1 MTFDLSVISDHA
13 GEILDGFLVTLWTW
27 VAGVALGALLGFA
40 LALLMRS
47 GGGLVRG
54 AVRGFVELFRGT
66 PFLVQLFILYYGGP
80 SFGLVL
86 EPLGAGLLGLTL
98 YGSAYFAEIFR
109 AGFASVPKGQV
120 EAASVVGLSRAVILR
135 RIVLPQ
141 MLVVVLPA
149 LVNLVI
155 ILTKETAVLSIVT
168 IPELTFVVR
177 GIGNATFA
185 YFETT
190 LVLALVYWGLVE
202 ATATLGLWAERR
214 VGRFVARP
222 A

>member
-1 MTFDLSVISDHA
+1 MSFDLSVIADHA
-13 GEILDGFLVTLWTW
+13 GEIVSGFLVTLWTW
-27 VAGVALGALLGFA
+27 AAGVVLGALLGFA
-40 LALLMRS
+40 LALLMR
-47 GGGLVRG
+47 GGGIVRG

-86 EPLGAGLLGLTL
+86 EPLGAGLLGLIL
-98 YGSAYFAEIFR
+98 YGAAYFAEIFR
-109 AGFASVPKGQV
+109 AGFAAVPKGQV
-120 EAASVVGLSRAVILR
+120 EAAALVGLSRALILR

-190 LVLALVYWGLVE
+190 LVLALIYWGLVE
-202 ATATLGLWAERR
+202 ATAAFGLWAERR

>member
-1 MTFDLSVISDHA
+1 MTFDPAVVLDHWR
-13 GEILDGFLVTLWTW
+13 EILDGFAVTLWTW
-27 VAGVALGALLGFA
+27 IAGVVLAAALGFV
-40 LALLMRS
+40 LALLMR
-47 GGGLVRG
+47 GGGLVVRG
-54 AVRGFVELFRGT
+54 AVRAFIELFRGT

-98 YGSAYFAEIFR
+98 YGSAYFAVIFR
-109 AGFASVPKGQV
+109 AGFAAVPRGQV
-120 EAASVVGLSRAVILR
+120 EAAAVVGLSRALILR

-190 LVLALVYWGLVE
+190 LALALIYWGLVE

-214 VGRFVARP
+214 VGRFIARP